1 MEPIFNDDKA
11 MLMLNTIHR
20 LRKVLQREGR
30 GYQSE
35 FHRRIGVGLTPAD
48 FAVCVKMLQVTGCC
62 SVSYGERDA
71 VILMF
76 NDLSNII
83 PHHDVDCAVAG

>member
-1 MEPIFNDDKA
+1 MEPIFNDDRA
-11 MLMLNTIHR
+11 MLMLNTTHK

-48 FAVCVKMLQVTGCC
+48 FAVCVKMLEIAGCC
-62 SVSYGERDA
+62 SVSQGDRNA
-71 VILMF
+71 VILT
-76 NDLSNII
+76 LI
-83 PHHDVDCAVAG
+83 PHDDCVVT